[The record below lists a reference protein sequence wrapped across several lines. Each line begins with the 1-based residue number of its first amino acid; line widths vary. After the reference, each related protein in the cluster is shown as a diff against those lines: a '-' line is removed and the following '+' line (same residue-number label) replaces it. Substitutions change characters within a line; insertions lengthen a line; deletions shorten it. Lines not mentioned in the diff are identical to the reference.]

1 MSEAIDGSPSG
12 GLPLWLAGSPNL
24 PSPLLLFW
32 LQALE
37 HAERRF
43 LSSPDIL
50 QLLDGGRRYRVTW
63 YLSWS
68 PCSQCARAVAGF
80 LAQHGNVSLRIF
92 VARLYNHEDP
102 ENRQGLRT
110 LNSTGTPIRVMTNRE
125 FALCWERFVRHQG
138 AAFEPWAGLRENAD
152 LLLGQLEDIL
162 GVSASWPLCPPPSPL
177 WAS

>member
-162 GVSASWPLCPPPSPL
+162 GV
-177 WAS
+177 